1 MQVSVETIEGLKR
14 KMTIAI
20 PGDKVDT
27 AVNDRLQDTARTL
40 QLKGFRKGKV
50 PVKVVKSKFGEGV
63 RQEVVGELM
72 NQGYYDALNQERL
85 KPASQPQIEATK
97 LQEGEDLEFI
107 AIFEVHPE
115 IELPEFSKITVD
127 MLTLSLIHI

>member
-63 RQEVVGELM
+63 RQ
-72 NQGYYDALNQERL
+72 
-85 KPASQPQIEATK
+85 
-97 LQEGEDLEFI
+97 
-107 AIFEVHPE
+107 
-115 IELPEFSKITVD
+115 
-127 MLTLSLIHI
+127 